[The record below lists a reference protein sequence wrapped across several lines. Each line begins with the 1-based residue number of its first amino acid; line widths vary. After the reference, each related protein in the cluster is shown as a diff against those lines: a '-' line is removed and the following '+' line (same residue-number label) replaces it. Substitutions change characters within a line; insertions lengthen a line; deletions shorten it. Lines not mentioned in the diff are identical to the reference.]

1 MPHTVDPFT
10 GLKKRSLPIVTFAVV
25 FFITALC
32 FIVVVVNQN
41 RALLSNLDNF
51 AENQTQSLHVFIN
64 NDVAY
69 IGAGANFFYSTERE
83 NWDKFD
89 TFAQQTINGSKSLI
103 GLQWMEKVTE
113 EKIPAHT
120 KAMQARFPD
129 YRLYTIPKDGPKTDG
144 YIMDGEPIFIASDIY
159 PNSDEN
165 IGLLGFYSS
174 RERFKRVVDSIRDT
188 REANLSDKVRLI
200 QDGLDQ
206 GLEKTGMLVYHP
218 VFKGYTDELLG
229 VVVGVVRTTFY
240 FENLI
245 ASTIGD
251 IDVYVRVSDTGFDAE
266 DDPILFE
273 TKGFEQVDG
282 HSITKTISLTNR
294 NWTVEFKLGNHL
306 THSSYLVLGGI
317 AFVGITIAL
326 LLSYIVNLQVREKVR
341 LSKMLDERTEELR
354 FLVEHDSL
362 TELYNRRAFNK
373 QLDEVIQKGQEF
385 SLVGFDIDK
394 FKSVNDHYG
403 HPAGDVLLIE
413 ISRVVGEALNPN
425 DRLFRLGGDEFC
437 IISNMTDTS
446 QLSDYLNQIL
456 SLVRATVVEY
466 QSTPIGCTL
475 SIGAAV
481 YEGES
486 NDGILQ
492 KADSMLY
499 QSKVNGR
506 DQVTIASTNA
516 NSTTNINV
524 NTHSDS

>member
-1 MPHTVDPFT
+1 MPHTIDPFT
-10 GLKKRSLPIVTFAVV
+10 GLKRRSLPIITFAVV
-25 FFITALC
+25 FLITALC

-51 AENQTQSLHVFIN
+51 ADNQTQSLRVFID

-69 IGAGANFFYSTERE
+69 IGSGANFFYSTDKE

-89 TFAQQTINGSKSLI
+89 TFAQHTINGSKSLI
-103 GLQWMEKVTE
+103 GLQWMEQVTE
-113 EKIPAHT
+113 DQIPAHT
-120 KAMQARFPD
+120 EAIQARYPD
-129 YRLYTIPKDGPKTDG
+129 YHVYTIPKDGPKTDG

-206 GLEKTGMLVYHP
+206 SLEKTGMLVYHP
-218 VFKGYTDELLG
+218 VFKGHTNELLG

-245 ASTIGD
+245 ASTIGE
-251 IDVYVRVSDTGFDAE
+251 IDVFVRVSDTGFDAE

-282 HSITKTISLTNR
+282 HSITKTIALTNR
-294 NWTVEFKLGNHL
+294 DWTVEFKLGEHL
-306 THSSYLVLGGI
+306 TQSSYLVLAGI
-317 AFVGITIAL
+317 AFVGFTIAL
-326 LLSYIVNLQVREKVR
+326 LLSCIVNLQVREKER
-341 LSKMLDERTEELR
+341 LSQMLDERTEELR

-362 TELYNRRAFNK
+362 TEIYNRRAFNK
-373 QLDEVIQKGQEF
+373 QLDDAVKQGRQF
-385 SLVGFDIDK
+385 SLFSFDIDE
-394 FKSVNDHYG
+394 FKTVNDYYG
-403 HPAGDVLLIE
+403 HPAGDALLIE
-413 ISRVVGEALNPN
+413 ISQVISKALRPN
-425 DRLFRLGGDEFC
+425 DRFFRLGGDEFS
-437 IISNMTDTS
+437 IISTVVETDE
-446 QLSDYLNQIL
+446 LAVYLDTIL
-456 SLVRATVVEY
+456 SLVRETVVEY
-466 QSTPIGCTL
+466 QGKLIGCTL
-475 SIGAAV
+475 SIGAAI
-481 YEGES
+481 YQCET
-486 NDGILQ
+486 NDSILQ

-506 DQVTIASTNA
+506 DQVTIA
-516 NSTTNINV
+516 
-524 NTHSDS
+524 NTHPDS